1 MESLILL
8 VWRARQEIR
17 LQETRAV
24 VQAVL
29 AAASDESNAKEA
41 SDQLQKSWEAYL
53 DELFPYHRGTRKRA
67 DQAAMEV
74 FLREMSRGPLTVT
87 PLTPLTK
94 GKSKLYKQ
102 KMAAQQEPQAPK
114 YRRRKRGR

>member
-1 MESLILL
+1 M
-8 VWRARQEIR
+8 
-17 LQETRAV
+17 QETRAV

-41 SDQLQKSWEAYL
+41 SEQLQSSWEAYL
-53 DELFPYHRGTRKRA
+53 DELFPFQRGTRKRA
-67 DQAAMEV
+67 DEAAMEV
-74 FLREMSRGPLTVT
+74 FLKEVARGPLSVT

-94 GKSKLYKQ
+94 GKSKLRKQ
-102 KMAAQQEPQAPK
+102 QMATKGPKKPK

>member
-17 LQETRAV
+17 LQETRSI

-29 AAASDESNAKEA
+29 AGAADEDGAKEA
-41 SDQLQKSWEAYL
+41 SEQLQKTWEAYL
-53 DELFPYHRGTRKRA
+53 DELFPFQRGTRKRA

-74 FLREMSRGPLTVT
+74 FLKEMAKGPLTVT
-87 PLTPLTK
+87 PLTGLTK
-94 GKSKLYKQ
+94 GRSKLVKR
-102 KMAAQQEPQAPK
+102 KSEATAGPPK
-114 YRRRKRGR
+114 YRRRRRGR